1 MKCIG
6 FFLFLFLFHLSLLQG
21 EDWPQFR
28 GINASGVSTATTPLP
43 TEFSFENKLLWKAEL
58 GDGIGSAVIANGRV
72 FNTAFTGDETLAV
85 FGHDA
90 KTGKELW
97 KTEVPVSELP
107 RITPPNSH
115 ASSTPASDGERV
127 YVYFSTI
134 GILAFDAKT
143 GTEIWRHKLAQPAF
157 LMDWGAGWSPV
168 LHDGKVFF
176 AKDDDL
182 TSYVLALDSK
192 SGKELWKTDRPDML
206 AGYATPVICT
216 AGGRT
221 DLVVAGSGK
230 LKGYD
235 PNTGKEIWTCNTLL
249 RTVMTS
255 PVVKDDHIY
264 IAVQSYG
271 DKARTLKFALLQ
283 WLDTN
288 QDGMLAREEMP
299 KEFYARFDASDK
311 NKDKLIDEVEI
322 ETAFQHSDNM
332 VGGGNTIQAVRGGGT
347 GDVTKTHLVWNIDN
361 KSPSNL
367 ASPLVFSDRV
377 HVVKSGGISS
387 CFDAKTGA
395 EIWGKTRIRNFG
407 DYYASPVAAD
417 GKIYIAGRNG
427 FVVVIDDSPE
437 LKILAKND
445 VGEEILATPSIA
457 DGRIFIRTRESVF
470 CFSNEAK

>member
-1 MKCIG
+1 MSFYLKSAFRPLSHCREFVVMGTIMKCFAII
-6 FFLFLFLFHLSLLQG
+6 FSLCLFQLSILQA

-28 GINASGVSTATTPLP
+28 GMNASGVSEATNPVP
-43 TEFSFENKLLWKAEL
+43 TEFSFEDKLLWKVEL
-58 GDGIGSAVIANGRV
+58 GDGIGSAVIASGRV
-72 FNTAFTGDETLAV
+72 FNTAMTGESTMGV
-85 FGHDA
+85 FCHEA

-97 KTEVPVSELP
+97 KTDVATGELP

-115 ASSTPASDGERV
+115 ASSTPATDGERV

-134 GILAFDAKT
+134 GIVALDAKT
-143 GTEIWRHKLAQPAF
+143 GAEVWRHELPQPAF
-157 LMDWGAGWSPV
+157 LMDWGAGWSPIV
-168 LHDGKVFF
+168 HEGKVIF

-182 TSYVLALDSK
+182 TSYVLALDAK
-192 SGKELWKTDRPDML
+192 SGEELWKTDRPDML
-206 AGYATPVICT
+206 AGYAIPVICT

-264 IAVQSYG
+264 VAVQSYG
-271 DKARTLKFALLQ
+271 DKSRTLKFALLQ

-288 QDGMLAREEMP
+288 QDGMLARDEMP
-299 KEFYARFDASDK
+299 KEFYKRFDASDK

-322 ETAFQHSDNM
+322 ETAFQHSENM

-387 CFDAKTGA
+387 CFDAK
-395 EIWGKTRIRNFG
+395 
-407 DYYASPVAAD
+407 S
-417 GKIYIAGRNG
+417 
-427 FVVVIDDSPE
+427 
-437 LKILAKND
+437 
-445 VGEEILATPSIA
+445 GEEVWGLSLIHI
-457 DGRIFIRTRESVF
+457 
-470 CFSNEAK
+470 